1 MGSLLSRGE
10 AIGAACGRI
19 RQNATAYIPARL
31 FHAGDQRPAGMGDDF
46 DAPFGR
52 PAFAPV
58 RLECIE
64 RDTEAISRTTQ
75 NIASLPMTLG

>member
-1 MGSLLSRGE
+1 
-10 AIGAACGRI
+10 
-19 RQNATAYIPARL
+19 
-31 FHAGDQRPAGMGDDF
+31 MGDDF